1 MRGKER
7 SPFNATSMS
16 SDDTSANLNEAQ
28 ELQFDRVETTHPS
41 GDPATSPSVTCVVCG
56 RSVGAEYYT
65 ANGKPVCASCRD
77 VVTSATATPRSP
89 GPLLLAGLFGLGA
102 AVAGAAIYYAV
113 IAIANLEIGIVAIL
127 IGYMVGWAV
136 RKGAGGRG
144 GRRFQILAVA
154 LTYWAVGL
162 AYTPLAF
169 KQMVGDKKGT
179 SASTLTTDSTGT
191 VGPTIGERVGDSTQ
205 AAANAADSTTRT
217 APADE
222 AVTASDV
229 LKTIGALALLVFALP
244 VLSVFGSLPFGLISA
259 LIIFIGM
266 RQAWQM
272 TAAPQLAIS
281 GPFRVGTGPA
291 SASG

>member
-7 SPFNATSMS
+7 SPFDANIMS
-16 SDDTSANLNEAQ
+16 PDDAPDSRNEP
-28 ELQFDRVETTHPS
+28 EDLQFDRVETTDPS
-41 GDPATSPSVTCVVCG
+41 GDPAALPTVTCAVCG
-56 RSVGAEYYT
+56 RSVGASYYT
-65 ANGKPVCASCRD
+65 ANDKPICASCRD
-77 VVTSATATPRSP
+77 AVTSAAATPRSA

-162 AYTPLAF
+162 AYAPLAF
-169 KQMVGDKKGT
+169 KQLVGGDTKKS
-179 SASTLTTDSTGT
+179 SASALTTDSAA
-191 VGPTIGERVGDSTQ
+191 GPTIGERLGDSVKS
-205 AAANAADSTTRT
+205 ADSTAKTVS
-217 APADE
+217 ANNDVSGSE
-222 AVTASDV
+222 A
-229 LKTIGALALLVFALP
+229 LKAVGALVVLVFALP

-272 TAAPQLAIS
+272 TAAPRLAIS
-281 GPFRVGTGPA
+281 GPYRVGAGPA

>member
-1 MRGKER
+1 MSPSPDNAPDSRKE
-7 SPFNATSMS
+7 PQ
-16 SDDTSANLNEAQ
+16 D
-28 ELQFDRVETTHPS
+28 LQFDRVETTHPS
-41 GDPATSPSVTCVVCG
+41 GDTAASPNVTCVVCG
-56 RSVGAEYYT
+56 RSVGASYFT
-65 ANGKPVCASCRD
+65 ANGNPICASCRD
-77 VVTSATATPRSP
+77 VVTSAAATPRSA

-113 IAIANLEIGIVAIL
+113 IAISNLEIGIVAIL

-162 AYTPLAF
+162 AYAPLAF
-169 KQMVGDKKGT
+169 KQMIGDTKKT
-179 SASTLTTDSTGT
+179 SPSALTTDSTAA
-191 VGPTIGERVGDSTQ
+191 PTIGERLGDSAQ
-205 AAANAADSTTRT
+205 AVANAARSTAKTES
-217 APADE
+217 ANNEVSGSQA
-222 AVTASDV
+222 
-229 LKTIGALALLVFALP
+229 LKAIGALALLVFALP

-272 TAAPQLAIS
+272 TAAPQLEIS
-281 GPFRVGTGPA
+281 GPYRVGTGPA

>member
-1 MRGKER
+1 
-7 SPFNATSMS
+7 MS
-16 SDDTSANLNEAQ
+16 SDDTPANSNEAQ

-41 GDPATSPSVTCVVCG
+41 GDRATSPSVTCVVCG
-56 RSVGAEYYT
+56 RPVGAEYYT

-191 VGPTIGERVGDSTQ
+191 GGSTVGERLGDSIRV
-205 AAANAADSTTRT
+205 AVNAADSTRRN
-217 APADE
+217 APDTE
-222 AVTASDV
+222 VTTSDA
-229 LKTIGALALLVFALP
+229 LKAIGALALLVFALP

-272 TAAPQLAIS
+272 TAAPQLVIS
-281 GPFRVGTGPA
+281 GPYRVGTGPA

>member
-7 SPFNATSMS
+7 SPFDANIMS
-16 SDDTSANLNEAQ
+16 PDDAPDSRNEPQ
-28 ELQFDRVETTHPS
+28 DLQFDRVETTDPS
-41 GDPATSPSVTCVVCG
+41 GDPASLPSVTCAVCG
-56 RSVGAEYYT
+56 RSVGASYYT
-65 ANGKPVCASCRD
+65 ANGKPICASCRD
-77 VVTSATATPRSP
+77 VVTSAAATPRSP

-162 AYTPLAF
+162 AYAPLAF
-169 KQMVGDKKGT
+169 KQMVGDTKKT
-179 SASTLTTDSTGT
+179 SPSALTTDSTAA
-191 VGPTIGERVGDSTQ
+191 PTIGERLGDSVQ
-205 AAANAADSTTRT
+205 AVANTADSTAKT
-217 APADE
+217 APGDNEVSRSQALR
-222 AVTASDV
+222 A
-229 LKTIGALALLVFALP
+229 IGALALLVFALP

-272 TAAPQLAIS
+272 TAAPQLEIS
-281 GPFRVGTGPA
+281 GPYRVGTGPA

>member
-7 SPFNATSMS
+7 SPFDANIMS
-16 SDDTSANLNEAQ
+16 PDDAPDSRSEP
-28 ELQFDRVETTHPS
+28 EDLQFDRVETTDPLR
-41 GDPATSPSVTCVVCG
+41 DPAALPAVTCAVCG
-56 RSVGAEYYT
+56 RSVGASYYT
-65 ANGKPVCASCRD
+65 ANDKPICASCRD
-77 VVTSATATPRSP
+77 AVTSAAATPRSA

-162 AYTPLAF
+162 AYAPLAF
-169 KQMVGDKKGT
+169 KQLVGGDTKKS
-179 SASTLTTDSTGT
+179 SASALTTDSAA
-191 VGPTIGERVGDSTQ
+191 GPTIGERLGDSVKSSDSRAKTVS
-205 AAANAADSTTRT
+205 ADDDVSGS
-217 APADE
+217 E
-222 AVTASDV
+222 A
-229 LKTIGALALLVFALP
+229 LKAIGALVVLVFALP

-272 TAAPQLAIS
+272 TAAPHLEIS

-291 SASG
+291 SAPG

>member
-1 MRGKER
+1 MRRKER
-7 SPFNATSMS
+7 SPFDANRMSPDNAPDSR
-16 SDDTSANLNEAQ
+16 NEPQ
-28 ELQFDRVETTHPS
+28 DLQFDRVETTHPS
-41 GDPATSPSVTCVVCG
+41 GDPAASPSVTCVVCG
-56 RSVGAEYYT
+56 RSVGASYFT
-65 ANGKPVCASCRD
+65 ANGKPICASCRD
-77 VVTSATATPRSP
+77 VVTSAAATPRSP

-136 RKGAGGRG
+136 QKGAGGRG

-162 AYTPLAF
+162 AYAPLAF
-169 KQMVGDKKGT
+169 KQMVGDTKKT
-179 SASTLTTDSTGT
+179 SPSALTTDSTAA
-191 VGPTIGERVGDSTQ
+191 PTIGERLGDS
-205 AAANAADSTTRT
+205 ANAAGSTRT
-217 APADE
+217 ASADTE
-222 AVTASDV
+222 VSRSQA
-229 LKTIGALALLVFALP
+229 LKAIGALALLVFALP

-272 TAAPQLAIS
+272 TAAPQLEIS
-281 GPFRVGTGPA
+281 GPYRVGTGPA

>member
-1 MRGKER
+1 M
-7 SPFNATSMS
+7 SPNDAPDSR
-16 SDDTSANLNEAQ
+16 DEPP

-41 GDPATSPSVTCVVCG
+41 GDLPASPGVICVVCG
-56 RSVGAEYYT
+56 RPVGASYFT
-65 ANGKPVCASCRD
+65 ANDKPICAGCRD
-77 VVTSATATPRSP
+77 VVTSTAATPRSP
-89 GPLLLAGLFGLGA
+89 GALLLAGLFGLGA

-154 LTYWAVGL
+154 LTYWSVGL
-162 AYTPLAF
+162 AYAPLAF
-169 KQMVGDKKGT
+169 KQMVGET
-179 SASTLTTDSTGT
+179 NTIRLTNDSTA
-191 VGPTIGERVGDSTQ
+191 GPTIGERLGDSVQ
-205 AAANAADSTTRT
+205 SVANAADSAATNVSAGNEVRGSK
-217 APADE
+217 PLE
-222 AVTASDV
+222 A
-229 LKTIGALALLVFALP
+229 IGSLALLVFALP

-272 TAAPQLAIS
+272 TAAPRLAIS
-281 GPFRVGTGPA
+281 GPYRVGAGPA

>member
-7 SPFNATSMS
+7 SPFDATSMS
-16 SDDTSANLNEAQ
+16 PNDAPDGSNEPQ
-28 ELQFDRVETTHPS
+28 KLQFDRVETTHAS
-41 GDPATSPSVTCVVCG
+41 GDLAASPSVTCVVCH
-56 RSVGAEYYT
+56 RSVGGSYYT
-65 ANGKPVCASCRD
+65 ANGKPICASCRD
-77 VVTSATATPRSP
+77 VVTSAAATPRSA
-89 GPLLLAGLFGLGA
+89 GPILRAALFGLGA

-136 RKGAGGRG
+136 RKGAGGSG

-162 AYTPLAF
+162 AYAPLAF
-169 KQMVGDKKGT
+169 KQMVGGPNKI
-179 SASTLTTDSTGT
+179 SASVLATDSTA
-191 VGPTIGERVGDSTQ
+191 GPTIGERLGDSTQ
-205 AAANAADSTTRT
+205 AVANAAESTGK
-217 APADE
+217 
-222 AVTASDV
+222 TASADTEASRSHA
-229 LKTIGALALLVFALP
+229 LKAIGALALLVFALP

-272 TAAPQLAIS
+272 TAAPRLAIS
-281 GPFRVGTGPA
+281 GPYRVGTGPA
-291 SASG
+291 

>member
-7 SPFNATSMS
+7 SPFDANRMS
-16 SDDTSANLNEAQ
+16 PDDAPDTRSEPQ
-28 ELQFDRVETTHPS
+28 DLQFDRVETTHPA
-41 GDPATSPSVTCVVCG
+41 GDPAASPGVTCVVCG
-56 RSVGAEYYT
+56 RSVGASYYT
-65 ANGKPVCASCRD
+65 ANGKPICASCRD
-77 VVTSATATPRSP
+77 VVTSAGATPRSA

-162 AYTPLAF
+162 AYAPLAF
-169 KQMVGDKKGT
+169 KQMVGDTKKT
-179 SASTLTTDSTGT
+179 SVSAVTTDSTA
-191 VGPTIGERVGDSTQ
+191 GPTIGERLGDSAQ
-205 AAANAADSTTRT
+205 AVATAADSATRT
-217 APADE
+217 ASADN
-222 AVTASDV
+222 DV
-229 LKTIGALALLVFALP
+229 GRSHALKAIGALALLVFALP
-244 VLSVFGSLPFGLISA
+244 VLSVLGSLPFGLISA

-272 TAAPQLAIS
+272 TAAPRLAIS
-281 GPFRVGTGPA
+281 GPYRVGTGPA
-291 SASG
+291 

>member
-1 MRGKER
+1 MRRKER
-7 SPFNATSMS
+7 SPFDANRMSPDNAPDSR
-16 SDDTSANLNEAQ
+16 NEPQ
-28 ELQFDRVETTHPS
+28 DLQFDRVETTHPF
-41 GDPATSPSVTCVVCG
+41 GDPAASPSVTCVVCG
-56 RSVGAEYYT
+56 RSVGASYFT
-65 ANGKPVCASCRD
+65 ANGKPICASCRD
-77 VVTSATATPRSP
+77 VVTSAAATPRSP

-136 RKGAGGRG
+136 QKGAGGRG

-162 AYTPLAF
+162 AYAPLAF
-169 KQMVGDKKGT
+169 KQMVGDTKKT
-179 SASTLTTDSTGT
+179 SPSALTTDSTAA
-191 VGPTIGERVGDSTQ
+191 PTIGERLGDS
-205 AAANAADSTTRT
+205 ANAAGSTRT
-217 APADE
+217 ASADTE
-222 AVTASDV
+222 VSRSQA
-229 LKTIGALALLVFALP
+229 LKAIGALALLVFALP

-272 TAAPQLAIS
+272 TAAPQLEIS
-281 GPFRVGTGPA
+281 GPYRVGTGPA